1 MAVVP
6 DRSVLA
12 GLLVVLVVLA
22 SGLVG
27 GPPAGLGDGTAEVAV
42 VSPDVDRLAVH
53 DGRFG
58 TATTYLRLPDLV
70 VETSNVSGRP
80 RLVYAVAVP
89 ELGLDRQRTRLIEGE
104 RRLRIHMPDRAF
116 APRGTGDGALPPPGT
131 YEGRLTVR
139 VQSFSSDRTVVN
151 RTVAVRVSE

>member
-6 DRSVLA
+6 DRSVAA

-27 GPPAGLGDGTAEVAV
+27 GQPAGLGDGTAEVAV
-42 VSPDVDRLAVH
+42 VSPDVDRLVVD

-58 TATTYLRLPDLV
+58 TAATYLRLPDLV

-89 ELGLDRQRTRLIEGE
+89 ELGLDRQRTRLIDGE

-139 VQSFSSDRTVVN
+139 VQSFSTDRTVVN
-151 RTVAVRVSE
+151 RTLMVRVPE